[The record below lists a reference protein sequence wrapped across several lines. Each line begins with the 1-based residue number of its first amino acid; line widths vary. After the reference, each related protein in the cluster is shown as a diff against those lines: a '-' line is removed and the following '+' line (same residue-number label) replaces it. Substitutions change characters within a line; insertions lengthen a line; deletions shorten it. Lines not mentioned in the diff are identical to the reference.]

1 MKKCTIQAGVFFT
14 LLILLPG
21 FKKNNPYQDFSSLKS
36 VTIISKANAEL
47 PELHIADAT
56 AIQGEKGQTP
66 VEILVCLSAA
76 AAEPVTMEYS
86 TENGS
91 AMAGVDYVAANGS
104 IRFEAGEIAKWITV
118 LIMGEVA
125 ADPDEYASLPSSVSL
140 LVQIKKVTGAKI
152 KKKSAIINIIK
163 NILQDPRF
171 NKGDK
176 SAYEVRITYNG
187 YIEDGGGDLKNCPV
201 RPKGYVKLEGI
212 LTGNEKVD
220 RDNLVIYTGQLE
232 MTINIDICRVE
243 RLPNGEDKF
252 CALQVTGKG
261 VVLAELEMGRYGY
274 IKIQHDSTKHGQF
287 TKSAGGTCYSQIAEE
302 RQMVPNESISSVF
315 NGTELPMLKDWV
327 LRKVTYPKQ
336 KTAEGEII
344 VEVLRKI
351 R

>member
-152 KKKSAIINIIK
+152 KKNLRLS
-163 NILQDPRF
+163 ILLKIF
-171 NKGDK
+171 
-176 SAYEVRITYNG
+176 YRIPG
-187 YIEDGGGDLKNCPV
+187 LI
-201 RPKGYVKLEGI
+201 
-212 LTGNEKVD
+212 
-220 RDNLVIYTGQLE
+220 
-232 MTINIDICRVE
+232 
-243 RLPNGEDKF
+243 
-252 CALQVTGKG
+252 
-261 VVLAELEMGRYGY
+261 
-274 IKIQHDSTKHGQF
+274 
-287 TKSAGGTCYSQIAEE
+287 
-302 RQMVPNESISSVF
+302 
-315 NGTELPMLKDWV
+315 
-327 LRKVTYPKQ
+327 
-336 KTAEGEII
+336 
-344 VEVLRKI
+344 
-351 R
+351 